1 MGNKMKTGRAMSIP
15 AGLALGAMVSVA
27 ATVVISLIGAQMIMS
42 EILPQEQ
49 IGYCSMVALL
59 AGTILGS
66 VTASGKVK
74 RRRIVICML
83 SGVVYLCILL
93 AATALFF
100 GGQYD
105 GFLATVI
112 TVMLGCVAS
121 ALLLNSK
128 GEGRRKQRR
137 KKF

>member
-1 MGNKMKTGRAMSIP
+1 MNTGRAMSVP
-15 AGLALGAMVSVA
+15 AGLALGAGVSVA
-27 ATVVISLIGAQMIMS
+27 ATVVISLIGAQMIMN

-49 IGYCSMVALL
+49 IGYCSMIALL

-74 RRRIVICML
+74 HRRIIICLL
-83 SGVVYLCILL
+83 SGGIYLCILL

-105 GFLATVI
+105 GFWVTVV
-112 TVMLGCVAS
+112 TVMVGCVAS
-121 ALLLNSK
+121 ALLMNMK
-128 GEGRRKQRR
+128 GEGRTKHRR